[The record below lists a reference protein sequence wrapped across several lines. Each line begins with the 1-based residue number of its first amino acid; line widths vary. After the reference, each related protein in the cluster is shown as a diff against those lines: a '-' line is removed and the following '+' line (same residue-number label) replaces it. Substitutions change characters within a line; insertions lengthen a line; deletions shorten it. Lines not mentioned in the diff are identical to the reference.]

1 MIRYP
6 PLAISGSYPF
16 EIDQE
21 SCYGRVK
28 LGRIS
33 VNHRESLVIP
43 RGQEATAVRTGAY
56 PQQDENQSRPSTLTH
71 AFTKQLLIAVLSLIS
86 GGAMAIEEPDY
97 TVVASYETF
106 EVRDYKPYILA
117 EVTVKG
123 ELDAASNEGFR
134 LLAGYIF
141 GKNHRQNAA
150 ENVSSNAKIS
160 MTAPVVVSEV
170 SGPEKIAM
178 TAPVNVTQAGAETFR
193 VQFTMPRDY
202 TLETLPVPD
211 DPRVS
216 IRLIPARRVAVREYS
231 GTWSQTRYQEEKDQL
246 LLGLSK
252 AGLKAVGEA
261 EFARYNSPYS
271 LWFLRRNEVWI
282 PVAP

>member
-1 MIRYP
+1 MLNPSFPDFWLLTIRDRSKIMLRSSDDWWRMTVTDP
-6 PLAISGSYPF
+6 ESLAIMREQGATESRNGVYPWLNQ
-16 EIDQE
+16 D
-21 SCYGRVK
+21 R
-28 LGRIS
+28 
-33 VNHRESLVIP
+33 SLQ
-43 RGQEATAVRTGAY
+43 GTLA
-56 PQQDENQSRPSTLTH
+56 PQLLI
-71 AFTKQLLIAVLSLIS
+71 QLLIAVLSLIS

-97 TVVASYETF
+97 TVVATYETF

-123 ELDAASNEGFR
+123 ELDAVSNEGFR

-141 GKNHRQNAA
+141 GKNHRPNLPK
-150 ENVSSNAKIS
+150 NVATKEKIS

-178 TAPVNVTQAGAETFR
+178 TAPVNVTQAGAETYR
-193 VQFTMPRDY
+193 IQFTMPREY

-211 DPRVS
+211 DPNVS
-216 IRLIPARRVAVREYS
+216 IRLCPARRVAVREYS

>member
-1 MIRYP
+1 M
-6 PLAISGSYPF
+6 LGSS
-16 EIDQE
+16 E
-21 SCYGRVK
+21 GG
-28 LGRIS
+28 GRIS
-33 VNHRESLVIP
+33 VNDLESLAIP
-43 RGQEATAVRTGAY
+43 RVQGATEARAGFY
-56 PQQDENQSRPSTLTH
+56 PHENESQSRQRILTF
-71 AFTKQLLIAVLSLIS
+71 AFTKQLLIVVLSLIS

-106 EVRDYKPYILA
+106 EVRDYKSYILA
-117 EVTVKG
+117 EVTIKG
-123 ELDAASNEGFR
+123 ELDTASNEGFR

-150 ENVSSNAKIS
+150 ENVSTNAKIS

-178 TAPVNVTQAGAETFR
+178 TAPVNVTQEGAETFR
-193 VQFTMPRDY
+193 IQFTMPREY
-202 TLETLPVPD
+202 TLETLPLPD

-216 IRLIPARRVAVREYS
+216 IRLSPARRVAVREYS
-231 GTWSQTRYQEEKDQL
+231 GTWSQTRYQEERDQL
-246 LLGLSK
+246 LSGLSK